1 MWFRFVVFLRFVYGL
16 ITLLLRFPII
26 FDLSLATIGIAA
38 TDFCIFLHYFLIG
51 KLAPSTRGE
60 AARLLVPARAA
71 TPRPISALTAR
82 NWRRLMT
89 ESVNISLQNCLTET
103 QAKLIRSAQ

>member
-1 MWFRFVVFLRFVYGL
+1 MWFRFVVFLRFDY
-16 ITLLLRFPII
+16 TSLLRFPII
-26 FDLSLATIGIAA
+26 FGFILATIGIAA

-51 KLAPSTRGE
+51 KLVPSTRGD

-89 ESVNISLQNCLTET
+89 ESVNISLQNCFTET
-103 QAKLIRSAQ
+103 QAKLIRSAE